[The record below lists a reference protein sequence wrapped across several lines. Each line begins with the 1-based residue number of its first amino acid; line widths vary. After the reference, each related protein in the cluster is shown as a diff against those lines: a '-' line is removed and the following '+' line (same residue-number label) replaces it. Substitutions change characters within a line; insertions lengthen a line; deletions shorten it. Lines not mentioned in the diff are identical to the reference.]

1 LAYFE
6 LNKTSNNDIK
16 AIFIFL
22 LLSLIAQAYY
32 FSNDADI
39 FRLLSIGSVAFF
51 FFYAVTKL
59 HTDEFYI
66 TALFIAASSII
77 TGFAGRELKE
87 IVLVPLFICFLIF
100 KKNKLKPLPLLFIL
114 YSIFG
119 MIAFF
124 TNFEMPNYF
133 EVSSD
138 QSTGFQSRWWIISSL
153 ICFLIGYLFTE
164 NLDRKKFIN
173 FLFYFFLSVLSVSL
187 AMYALNIEKIPFFNS
202 FVWSNNIEFN
212 RFGILSNSGLIVC
225 IFIVSGFLKEKK
237 IKYAI
242 FLLGV
247 LGTLFGGG
255 RASFIALL
263 VIVCI
268 YFLVSD
274 SISRFLKISV
284 TAGLILF
291 IISYKQLGIEK
302 DLPNNIRRAM
312 EFSDFETIYSAITSN
327 YDTKNFNV
335 FTTGDN
341 LGDTYGSSFGRLTA
355 WIIAMEGIN
364 KNPFFGNGIENSY
377 NPGVGEDEYHFES
390 LVYSGGLHNVFFSLA
405 YTWGIPA
412 CILFLIMLISAIIY
426 TFKGYLR
433 DRSVFFG
440 FLTFYLIASFV
451 QGFMGDIHYD
461 YFFMLIFGFVFSEKY
476 YSTQKEVE

>member
-1 LAYFE
+1 MAYFE
-6 LNKTSNNDIK
+6 LNKTDNNDIK
-16 AIFIFL
+16 VIFIFL
-22 LLSLIAQAYY
+22 FLSLIAQAYY
-32 FSNDADI
+32 FNNDNDI
-39 FRLLSIGSVAFF
+39 FRMISIASIAFF
-51 FFYAVTKL
+51 FFYVVVKFKSE
-59 HTDEFYI
+59 EFYI
-66 TALFIAASSII
+66 TALFIAGSSII

-87 IVLVPLFICFLIF
+87 VVLVPLFIFFLIF
-100 KKNKLKPLPLLFIL
+100 KKEKLKPLPILFIL
-114 YSIFG
+114 YAIFG

-124 TNFEMPNYF
+124 KNFDMPNYF

-138 QSTGFQSRWWIISSL
+138 QSTGFQARWWIISSL
-153 ICFLIGYLFTE
+153 ICFLIGYLYTVNINRE
-164 NLDRKKFIN
+164 KFIK
-173 FLFYFFLSVLSVSL
+173 FIFYFFAVILCVALG
-187 AMYALNIEKIPFFNS
+187 MFALNIEKIPFFNS
-202 FVWSNNIEFN
+202 FVWSNNTEFN

-225 IFIVSGFLKEKK
+225 IMIVAGFLKERK
-237 IKYAI
+237 IKYVL
-242 FLLGV
+242 FLLGL

-263 VIVCI
+263 LIIAI

-274 SISRFLKISV
+274 SISKFLKIGV

-291 IISYKQLGIEK
+291 VISYKQLGIENE
-302 DLPNNIRRAM
+302 LPNNIRRAM

-327 YDTKNFNV
+327 YDTRNFGV

-355 WIIAMEGIN
+355 WIIAMDGIN
-364 KNPFFGNGIENSY
+364 QNPFFGNGVQNSY

-412 CILFLIMLISAIIY
+412 CILFLIMIIMAITY
-426 TFKGYLR
+426 TFKEYLKER
-433 DRSVFFG
+433 NVYFG
-440 FLTFYLIASFV
+440 FLTFYLMASFA

-461 YFFMLIFGFVFSEKY
+461 YFFMLIFGLVFSEKY
-476 YSTQKEVE
+476 YSTHKTVE